1 VGADGF
7 HGGGMGGGG
16 LGGSFRP
23 NSYNSISLASLH
35 GDHMR
40 HSLAGFFNWAAPLV
54 ATLSVVFTVLVPSPS
69 NVAPNI
75 SSGHEPSEV
84 ASSARSRGSEW
95 KVITPSGLPTNQSD
109 SQDPVFVQPNM
120 SSVGEPNEG
129 SPRHSGSTPA
139 SATNASSDPEQ
150 SDAAAAGAP
159 PNAQECGSTEFTTYS
174 NLGHSDSTCGG
185 AWRTLPEIA
194 EARAYLL
201 ETASPGYTMTLQGP
215 EVAISRLHPEFAVR
229 LESAI
234 REARNSGLPFAG
246 VFSAYRPPVF
256 GVGGFSDK
264 FHSLHTYGLAVD
276 MRGIGRPGSPE
287 AQLWHQIAANN
298 GVVCPYGP
306 LHRAEWNHC
315 QPTSIKII
323 LADNPLRDTV
333 NAAGPYDLESMFEAG
348 KTIIEDVAS
357 AAAWLSKAT
366 PTPVSALETSATGRE
381 PMPQVM
387 ASRGT
392 KRRTIVRLA
401 LGRSADKPMRH
412 PKESAGIGVGG
423 PIIAIEAGQRT
434 SSVRQAKHG
443 TRVLGLSKITI
454 LEKRERTP
462 FSAKKAK
469 HDMRVGVRN
478 APVIAESRRKSKSGR
493 G

>member
-1 VGADGF
+1 
-7 HGGGMGGGG
+7 M
-16 LGGSFRP
+16 
-23 NSYNSISLASLH
+23 
-35 GDHMR
+35 
-40 HSLAGFFNWAAPLV
+40 
-54 ATLSVVFTVLVPSPS
+54 PSPS

-75 SSGHEPSEV
+75 ASGHEPSEV
-84 ASSARSRGSEW
+84 ASSALSRGSEW
-95 KVITPSGLPTNQSD
+95 KVTTPSGLPTNQSD
-109 SQDPVFVQPNM
+109 SQDLVFVQPNM
-120 SSVGEPNEG
+120 SSVGGPNEG
-129 SPRHSGSTPA
+129 APRHSGSTPA

-150 SDAAAAGAP
+150 SDDAAAGAP
-159 PNAQECGSTEFTTYS
+159 PNAQECVSTELPTNSSLGQIS
-174 NLGHSDSTCGG
+174 NPTCGG
-185 AWRTLPEIA
+185 ARRTLPAEIA

-201 ETASPGYTMTLQGP
+201 ETASPGYTMTLQTP

-229 LESAI
+229 LDSAI

-256 GVGGFSDK
+256 RVGGFSDK
-264 FHSLHTYGLAVD
+264 FNSLHTYGLAVD

-287 AQLWHQIAANN
+287 AQLWHQIAAKN

-348 KTIIEDVAS
+348 RTIIEDVAS
-357 AAAWLSKAT
+357 AAESLSKAA

-392 KRRTIVRLA
+392 KRRTTVRLA
-401 LGRSADKPMRH
+401 LGRSADKPARY

-423 PIIAIEAGQRT
+423 PIIAIEAGQRAL
-434 SSVRQAKHG
+434 SVRQAKHAPRING
-443 TRVLGLSKITI
+443 PSKIT
-454 LEKRERTP
+454 LVEKGERTP

-469 HDMRVGVRN
+469 HDTRVGVRN
-478 APVIAESRRKSKSGR
+478 TPVIAVEESRRKSKSGR